1 MRETFLISENP
12 VIILPAN
19 GSRSVELG
27 EPWNST
33 CVVTGNPVPKVEWKR
48 VDGNGNLV
56 FTQKQY
62 NNEEVVLLLE
72 SVSKQDLGMY
82 LCVAVNSKGIAVAFV
97 ELGRLTK
104 LAKFHVNYYKFEII
118 ENSRERDLVTG
129 SGTSSDL

>member
-12 VIILPAN
+12 VIIRPAN

-48 VDGNGNLV
+48 VDGNLV

-62 NNEEVVLLLE
+62 NNEEVVLMLE
-72 SVSKQDLGMY
+72 SVSKKDLGMY

-104 LAKFHVNYYKFEII
+104 LAKFQVNYYKFEII

-129 SGTSSDL
+129 SGTSRDL